1 MKKIFFTVL
10 LAAAYLFVSAQTETG
25 DWMVGGSFRLNTGDN
40 NTSIGLTPNAG
51 VFIIRNLAIGGNVGF
66 DYSKLGDNKTTD
78 FRIGPF
84 TRYYFTQANVRPILH
99 GYFNYVNR
107 QIKLVNSNTEKG
119 INFFLGAGA
128 AIFLNEQVSLDA
140 LMGYNHTKLKDFDGN
155 GGFAMTIGFQVYLL
169 KDQVDRV
176 RGK

>member
-1 MKKIFFTVL
+1 MKKILSTIL
-10 LAAAYLFVSAQTETG
+10 LAAGYLFANAQTETG

-40 NTSIGLTPNAG
+40 NTTIGLTPNAG
-51 VFIIRNLAIGGNVGF
+51 VFIIRNLAIGGNIGF
-66 DYSKLGDNKTTD
+66 DYSKLGNNKTTD

-107 QIKLVNSNTEKG
+107 QIKVVTSNTEKG

-169 KDQVDRV
+169 KDQVDKV